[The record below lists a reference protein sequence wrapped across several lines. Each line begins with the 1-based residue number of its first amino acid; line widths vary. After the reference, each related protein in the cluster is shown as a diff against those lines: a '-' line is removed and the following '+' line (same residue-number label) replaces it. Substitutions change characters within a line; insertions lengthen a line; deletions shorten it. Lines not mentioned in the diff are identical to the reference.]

1 MICFHLIIN
10 EFVSRPFYL
19 TGTVPKMN
27 IISGISAK
35 VRFDL
40 HGKWYDYALKEVC
53 KGVTHRQPLI
63 TLSMS
68 GKGELKQEQ

>member
-1 MICFHLIIN
+1 
-10 EFVSRPFYL
+10 
-19 TGTVPKMN
+19 MN

-35 VRFDL
+35 VGFDL

-63 TLSMS
+63 ILSMS
-68 GKGELKQEQ
+68 GEGELKQEQ